1 MKTLVVYDTK
11 HGSTEEV
18 AMRISGE
25 IRKRGGAAELL
36 DLRKKEAAK
45 ISLDGFSMVALGGPF
60 YMGRWSKRASA
71 FAAAHE
77 AELALK
83 TLALFSLGTNDALG
97 EAAARAALP
106 PSLAAKALSA
116 HFGGRVDFD
125 RLGGFERF
133 IVKAVSGKGE
143 SISTIDFDSA
153 AVFVERL
160 WEGNER

>member
-18 AMRISGE
+18 AMRIAGE
-25 IRKRGGAAELL
+25 IRKRGGAVELL

-60 YMGRWSKRASA
+60 YMGKWSKRASA
-71 FAAAHE
+71 FATAHE
-77 AELALK
+77 AEFALK

-97 EAAARAALP
+97 EAAARATLP

-133 IVKAVSGKGE
+133 IVKAVSGKAE

-153 AVFVERL
+153 SVFAERL
-160 WEGNER
+160 SEGNER